1 MTTISSTPYSFD
13 IPAPYNTS
21 DAYMLKVIDGIGC
34 ITTGI
39 ESVTIC
45 P

>member
-1 MTTISSTPYSFD
+1 MTTISSAPYSFD

-21 DAYMLKVIDGIGC
+21 EAYMLKVIDSIGC
-34 ITTGI
+34 ITTGV